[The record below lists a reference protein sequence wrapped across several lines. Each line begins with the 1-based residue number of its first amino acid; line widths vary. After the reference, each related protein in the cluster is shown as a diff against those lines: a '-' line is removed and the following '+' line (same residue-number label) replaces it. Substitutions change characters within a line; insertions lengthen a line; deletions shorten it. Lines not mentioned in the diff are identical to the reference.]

1 MKKTIFWLG
10 VVFLLSINLS
20 AEIST
25 DELLKKTER
34 IALANV
40 NLVPGLVHTEIF
52 NIGKKGEKKNEMEI
66 IMKTELTDDNEI
78 KNSLVSAS
86 KDGKEL
92 DEKNENVKKSLEA
105 EYRPGNNSLFI
116 SGGEKTPK
124 IIRTNRCKQINGM
137 NCVAFDYTKETE
149 AKGKTYTEKG
159 TLWVEENSG
168 KPVLR
173 ISTLDPLPKMMK
185 KMTTKVSYKDE
196 NGKWVC
202 DKISSDIEVN
212 IIFKKIKAH
221 TEVNYSDYW
230 DYEAARK

>member
-10 VVFLLSINLS
+10 VVFLLSMNLS

-34 IALANV
+34 IALGNM
-40 NLVPGLVHTEIF
+40 NLIPGLVRTEIYH
-52 NIGKKGEKKNEMEI
+52 IGKNGEKKNRMEI
-66 IMKTELTDDNEI
+66 VMKTELTENNEV

-86 KDGKEL
+86 EDGKEL
-92 DEKNENVKKSLEA
+92 DEKNENVKKYLET

-116 SGGEKTPK
+116 FDEENTPTFV
-124 IIRTNRCKQINGM
+124 RTNRCKQINGT

-149 AKGKTYTEKG
+149 IKDKAYTEKG
-159 TLWVEENSG
+159 TLWVEEISG

-173 ISTLDPLPKMMK
+173 ISVLDPLPKMMK
-185 KMTTKVSYKDE
+185 KMMTKVSYKDE
-196 NGKWVC
+196 NGKWIC
-202 DKISSDIEVN
+202 SQISSDIEVN
-212 IIFKKIKAH
+212 IVFKKIKVH

-230 DYEAARK
+230 DYKAARK